1 MFNLD
6 TFTTI
11 LVAIAPALSAIVT
24 IIAGVVNIRNKVNS
38 TMSNNI
44 KQVEQINSQ
53 SAYDIS
59 IIKSK
64 LASIENQ
71 MSKLKKGGK

>member
-38 TMSNNI
+38 TMSKNI

-64 LASIENQ
+64 LSSIENQ